1 MSQVMALFTR
11 FCKAK
16 PPYSE
21 TADQVPD
28 SPLTSSADCYALA
41 LVGNTGHGAAEPLI
55 LDHAECGADAEP
67 VLVDAV
73 GEVFG
78 VVHGSGPFL
87 WAAGVAAV
95 RGSRAVPTRCWTLF
109 RKIFSLGV

>member
-1 MSQVMALFTR
+1 MALFTR

-41 LVGNTGHGAAEPLI
+41 LVGNRVTEKEPDHHGP
-55 LDHAECGADAEP
+55 D
-67 VLVDAV
+67 
-73 GEVFG
+73 FG
-78 VVHGSGPFL
+78 VGSSRV
-87 WAAGVAAV
+87 GVGREAE
-95 RGSRAVPTRCWTLF
+95 SD
-109 RKIFSLGV
+109 